1 MSKVCHTCGTVDA
14 PVIVKEGIIALC
26 IRCAG
31 DWVRSGQ
38 AGMFDWARRYQAE
51 RIRAEALAA
60 KLKEKGRD

>member
-38 AGMFDWARRYQAE
+38 AYMGDWARRYQAE
-51 RIRAEALAA
+51 RIMAEAMAA
-60 KLKEKGRD
+60 ELKKGRE